1 MATAAF
7 KLLKCTGTSAAT
19 ETDCSKNPKFLSVDD
34 ATTPAANAPVAV
46 PGDAGSS
53 PGYSFECWL
62 RLECTAAPN
71 NFCENF
77 KFYGPAEQPD
87 ADQSPGNRVFIMA
100 GTTATGATPTAAA
113 STVAITDQAANY
125 YGTGAGEYLAIGV
138 APGDDII
145 DATGEKSD
153 YLVLQ
158 LKVLDQ
164 ANRGNMIS
172 VPLNFSFDEG

>member
-7 KLLKCTGTSAAT
+7 KLNKCTGASAAT

-34 ATTPAANAPVAV
+34 ASTPAANAPVAV
-46 PGDAGSS
+46 PGDASAS
-53 PGYSFECWL
+53 PAYSYECWL
-62 RLECTAAPN
+62 RMECTAAPN
-71 NFCENF
+71 NFCQNF

-87 ADQSPGNRVFIMA
+87 ANQSPGNRVFIMA
-100 GTTATGATPTAAA
+100 GTTATGATPVA
-113 STVAITDQAANY
+113 SASSIATEDQAANY
-125 YGTGAGEYLAIGV
+125 YGTGVGEYLAIGV
-138 APGDDII
+138 DPADDII
-145 DATGEKSD
+145 DAVGEKTD

-172 VPLNFSFDEG
+172 VPLNVSFDEG